1 MGTYLLITPRED
13 ELYHYGVRGMKW
25 HQHKGLGNS
34 SGVATTGMGGG
45 SVEISE
51 EEREIQKNELAAENL
66 DRLASAM
73 ERRGRN
79 VFHVLVVRR
88 GSAEA
93 KRRAEVGKRKLQ
105 QIKEYLKKT
114 GASFQ
119 QSDDQDGLIFALDY
133 TPDDLMHFGIKGM
146 KWGIRRFQPYQK
158 GEKVKGGKEVGAA
171 TKVKQ
176 RPSSGNIIERYK
188 AHKVKQ
194 KRVAALKKAQATRK
208 ANADFEA
215 EKKKAIESGS
225 IEDLAKFKGK
235 LTNEEYNRAFMRLQN
250 EQKVAALV
258 QANQKT
264 VWDKVDK
271 GMEIVARVS
280 KYASIA
286 TTAKNNFDAL
296 DEALHKKEREAE
308 KDKKTAEKNKFL
320 TNIDNITELNE
331 GVEKHKITPQEYQ
344 AAMNILANKKI
355 NRARFAG
362 MGEGGDFEDQNKK
375 AAKEKAERDRADRA
389 KWTAEQNWK
398 QYQKRKEKEAKRKEK
413 EEKGR
418 PMDGTWREDNP
429 SSAASSSTASSPTPT
444 SSLGTG
450 SGSGSGSGSTSS
462 TSSPNSAMNSAR
474 AASSASAYARNA
486 ANRSANSKGT
496 KSGKATVDKYY
507 DTRMSNVRATYSN
520 EGAKSAYT
528 ATKTKFAKEKAD
540 QEAKDRAMIQRVLAK
555 SREASSSSKRSIS
568 GAKSAGSNTTYKQ
581 QYNFDFGDVRYR
593 KLSAKSSTPSKVVT
607 DTRQTV
613 ANTQAE
619 AARQRELDKKRKKSL
634 GHSAIDGSDEL
645 YHHGIKGQKW
655 GVRRFQ
661 DKNGRRTAAGKERV
675 KYLRDRV
682 KASRG
687 GIVDD
692 TWKTGSAALVARTD
706 SDIEQLTKRYVGGVP
721 HYASPSIVMR
731 DFLRDTGD
739 APPDYKPTKA
749 ITSFEEAD
757 LGYVNPEWGQP
768 GTTQNCAKC
777 AVAVELMRYGVAV
790 RAGRQ
795 AFPSSASAM
804 SYWFDGTERVAKSV
818 DETEKLLAS
827 YGDGAS
833 GTIAGYYPNGAGGH
847 AMHFSVKHGR
857 VYVQDGQNG
866 RHFGSVRE
874 AAEAYGFDM
883 SREMHSYRLDTA
895 TPNWEHMAEDS
906 VIGAPR
912 WQKDDDRWRAKS
924 SAPFRFTNNSDGTI
938 SNYDLTPE
946 SSDEIFRR
954 HYNR

>member
-1 MGTYLLITPRED
+1 MTFKEAMDRVLSGHKDCKVITVLEFSDKFVVSIQPKNWNPDEILLDPYFSVDKKSGKVSEWNPIMDPEGFKKALKGGIVYKEGDKIEEEQPKEVAHYMEYTTND
-13 ELYHYGVRGMKW
+13 LMHYGVKGMKW
-25 HQHKGLGNS
+25 HQHKGLGSS

-51 EEREIQKNELAAENL
+51 EEREIQRNELVSENL

-73 ERRGRN
+73 ERRGHN
-79 VFHVLVVRR
+79 VFHALVIRR

-93 KRRAEVGKRKLQ
+93 GKRKVQ
-105 QIKEYLKKT
+105 QIKEYIKKT

-119 QSDDQDGLIFALDY
+119 QSDDQDSLTFALDY

-158 GEKVKGGKEVGAA
+158 GEMVKGGKEVGAA

-194 KRVAALKKAQATRK
+194 KRVAALKKAREKRK
-208 ANADFEA
+208 ADADFEEA
-215 EKKKAIESGS
+215 KKKAVESGS

-235 LTNEEYNRAFMRLQN
+235 LSNEEYNRAFMRLQN

-280 KYASIA
+280 KYANVV

-296 DEALHKKEREAE
+296 DEALHKKERDAE
-308 KDKKTAEKNKFL
+308 KEKKTVEKNKFL

-375 AAKEKAERDRADRA
+375 AAREQAEKDRADRA

-418 PMDGTWREDNP
+418 PMDGTWRKDDP
-429 SSAASSSTASSPTPT
+429 SSRTTPT
-444 SSLGTG
+444 SAPTPSLGTG
-450 SGSGSGSGSTSS
+450 SGSGSGSGSTAH

-474 AASSASAYARNA
+474 ATSASAYARNA

-496 KSGKATVDKYY
+496 KSGKAAVDKYY
-507 DTRMSNVRATYSN
+507 DTRMSNVRAVYSN

-540 QEAKDRAMIQRVLAK
+540 QEARDRAMIQRVLAK
-555 SREASSSSKRSIS
+555 SREAEASSSSKRSIS

-619 AARQRELDKKRKKSL
+619 AARQRELDKKRKAK
-634 GHSAIDGSDEL
+634 
-645 YHHGIKGQKW
+645 IK
-655 GVRRFQ
+655 
-661 DKNGRRTAAGKERV
+661 
-675 KYLRDRV
+675 
-682 KASRG
+682 
-687 GIVDD
+687 
-692 TWKTGSAALVARTD
+692 
-706 SDIEQLTKRYVGGVP
+706 
-721 HYASPSIVMR
+721 
-731 DFLRDTGD
+731 
-739 APPDYKPTKA
+739 
-749 ITSFEEAD
+749 
-757 LGYVNPEWGQP
+757 
-768 GTTQNCAKC
+768 
-777 AVAVELMRYGVAV
+777 
-790 RAGRQ
+790 
-795 AFPSSASAM
+795 
-804 SYWFDGTERVAKSV
+804 
-818 DETEKLLAS
+818 
-827 YGDGAS
+827 
-833 GTIAGYYPNGAGGH
+833 
-847 AMHFSVKHGR
+847 
-857 VYVQDGQNG
+857 
-866 RHFGSVRE
+866 
-874 AAEAYGFDM
+874 
-883 SREMHSYRLDTA
+883 
-895 TPNWEHMAEDS
+895 
-906 VIGAPR
+906 
-912 WQKDDDRWRAKS
+912 
-924 SAPFRFTNNSDGTI
+924 
-938 SNYDLTPE
+938 
-946 SSDEIFRR
+946 
-954 HYNR
+954 

>member
-13 ELYHYGVRGMKW
+13 ELY
-25 HQHKGLGNS
+25 
-34 SGVATTGMGGG
+34 
-45 SVEISE
+45 
-51 EEREIQKNELAAENL
+51 
-66 DRLASAM
+66 
-73 ERRGRN
+73 
-79 VFHVLVVRR
+79 
-88 GSAEA
+88 
-93 KRRAEVGKRKLQ
+93 
-105 QIKEYLKKT
+105 
-114 GASFQ
+114 
-119 QSDDQDGLIFALDY
+119 
-133 TPDDLMHFGIKGM
+133 HFGIKGM

-176 RPSSGNIIERYK
+176 RPSAGNIIERYK

-194 KRVAALKKAQATRK
+194 KRAAALKKAQATRK
-208 ANADFEA
+208 AKADFEA

-225 IEDLAKFKGK
+225 VEDLAKFKGK

-280 KYASIA
+280 KYANVV

-296 DEALHKKEREAE
+296 DDALHKKERDAE
-308 KDKKTAEKNKFL
+308 KEKKTAEKNKFL

-344 AAMNILANKKI
+344 AAMNILANKKM

-389 KWTAEQNWK
+389 RWGAEQNWK
-398 QYQKRKEKEAKRKEK
+398 QYQKRQAKEAKRKEK
-413 EEKGR
+413 EAKGQ
-418 PMDGTWREDNP
+418 PKDGTWREDNP
-429 SSAASSSTASSPTPT
+429 SSNSSS
-444 SSLGTG
+444 G
-450 SGSGSGSGSTSS
+450 
-462 TSSPNSAMNSAR
+462 NSQ
-474 AASSASAYARNA
+474 
-486 ANRSANSKGT
+486 ANTNTKAN
-496 KSGKATVDKYY
+496 
-507 DTRMSNVRATYSN
+507 
-520 EGAKSAYT
+520 
-528 ATKTKFAKEKAD
+528 
-540 QEAKDRAMIQRVLAK
+540 
-555 SREASSSSKRSIS
+555 SSSSQTTTKSTPNTNSSTPSKPAAQLLLGMRNSKPSETAVNSGKRVIS
-568 GAKSAGSNTTYKQ
+568 GVKSGNAGTTYKQ
-581 QYNFDFGDVRYR
+581 QTNLDFGGSKVS
-593 KLSAKSSTPSKVVT
+593 KFSAKAPTPSKVVT

-619 AARQRELDKKRKKSL
+619 RARQKEAEKKRKKAL

-692 TWKTGSAALVARTD
+692 TWKTGSAALIARTD
-706 SDIEQLTKRYVGGVP
+706 GDIEQLTKRYVGGVP
-721 HYASPSIVMR
+721 HYASPSLVMR

-739 APPDYKPTKA
+739 APPDYKPTKG

-757 LGYVNPEWGQP
+757 LSYVNPEWGQP

-804 SYWFDGTERVAKSV
+804 TYWFDGTEKVSKSV
-818 DETEKLLAS
+818 DETEKTLAS

-833 GTIAGYYPNGAGGH
+833 GTIAGFYPNGAGGH
-847 AMHFSVKHGR
+847 AMHFSVKDGR
-857 VYVQDGQNG
+857 VHVQDGQNG
-866 RHFGSVRE
+866 RRFGSVRE

-883 SREMHSYRLDTA
+883 SREMQSYRLDTA
-895 TPNWEHMAEDS
+895 TPNWDHMAEDS
-906 VIGAPR
+906 VIGSPR